1 MAAMS
6 RRSPP
11 PNNATSYAVTVM
23 DSGHADAGGPAVVSG
38 PGVVGQRPQKDLAR
52 MSCATRATVNEVLRD
67 AEKDGAVR
75 IGGRRIEIIDH
86 RWLAHR
92 AS

>member
-38 PGVVGQRPQKDLAR
+38 PGVVGQRPLMISPGCPPPPGPPSTR
-52 MSCATRATVNEVLRD
+52 CCATQRRTVRY
-67 AEKDGAVR
+67 
-75 IGGRRIEIIDH
+75 
-86 RWLAHR
+86 
-92 AS
+92 ASAAGESR